1 MTKNQHNDLYLLEKI
16 NLLDDSKGDADVETF
31 IFSQDF
37 PN

>member
-16 NLLDDSKGDADVETF
+16 NLLEDSKGVADVETF